1 MHRLP
6 DGDND
11 LRMRRHPSRNCDLFY
26 IQYVDGEVTTEIV
39 DKDCGPSNIMVVN
52 EADRDIIVAANH
64 TGNEAAV
71 YIVED

>member
-1 MHRLP
+1 M
-6 DGDND
+6 
-11 LRMRRHPSRNCDLFY
+11 
-26 IQYVDGEVTTEIV
+26 DGEVTTEIV

>member
-1 MHRLP
+1 
-6 DGDND
+6 
-11 LRMRRHPSRNCDLFY
+11 
-26 IQYVDGEVTTEIV
+26 VDGEFKTEIV
-39 DKDCGPSNIMVVN
+39 DIDSGPSNIMVVN